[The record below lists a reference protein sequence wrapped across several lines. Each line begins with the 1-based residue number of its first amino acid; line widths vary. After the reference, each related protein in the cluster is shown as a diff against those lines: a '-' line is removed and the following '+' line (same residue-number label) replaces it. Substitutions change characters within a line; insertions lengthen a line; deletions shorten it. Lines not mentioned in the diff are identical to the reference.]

1 MVDEPAI
8 SLVTLGWTPAR
19 AGEFEAFAAAGL
31 VPGRVSLEHNHV
43 FRVMTESGEVL
54 AESAGRMKHEADGR
68 THLPVVGDWVAVRL
82 DARGSRSQIRHV
94 LERTTS
100 FSRKVAGR
108 TTVEQVLAANID
120 TVFVVYGLG
129 DGVNVRGI
137 ERYLVV
143 ARQSGAAPVVVLNK
157 ADLAKDVAADQHAAA
172 LVSAGVPVVAAST
185 RTGLGMAALEPYLR
199 AGQTIALLGP
209 SGAGKSTIVN
219 HLIGSDVLK
228 TGAVREWD
236 ARGRHTSVHRQ
247 LVVRGAGGMVIDTP
261 GLRELQLWDAEGM
274 NDTFA
279 DIADFGVSCRFRD
292 CRHDR
297 EPGCAVKAAV
307 DAGAVDPGRYAGFLK
322 LQREQEA
329 MARKREAREQD
340 PSKRSVKIQQRALR
354 ALQKDRR
361 KSGR

>member
-1 MVDEPAI
+1 MADEPVV
-8 SLVTLGWTPAR
+8 SLVTLGWNSER
-19 AGEFEAFAAAGL
+19 AAEFEPFAAEGF

-43 FRVMTESGEVL
+43 FRVMTTSGEIL
-54 AESAGRMKHEADGR
+54 AESAGRMKHDADGR

-94 LERTTS
+94 LRRATS

-108 TTVEQVLAANID
+108 ITEEQVLAANID

-129 DGVNVRGI
+129 DGVKVRGI

-157 ADLAKDVAADQHAAA
+157 ADLSHDVAADRSEAES
-172 LVSAGVPVVAAST
+172 VSAGVPVVAAST
-185 RTGLGMAALEPYLR
+185 RTGLGLAALESFLR
-199 AGQTIALLGP
+199 PGQTIALLGP

-219 HLIGSDVLK
+219 HLVGTDVLK
-228 TGAVREWD
+228 TGEVREWD

-247 LVVRGAGGMVIDTP
+247 LVVRAAGGMVIDTP

-279 DIADFGVSCRFRD
+279 DIVDFGAGCRFRD

-307 DAGAVDPGRYAGFLK
+307 DAGAIDAGRYAGFLK
-322 LQREQEA
+322 LQREQEE
-329 MARKREAREQD
+329 MARKKEAREQD

-354 ALQKDRR
+354 ALQKDRQ